1 MRLDELAQLAF
12 VVSVCKESNS
22 QAEASRR
29 LRHNPSGEKKGSSQ
43 LSRYLKKYGLDFD
56 TVKKFAQGLDRK

>member
-12 VVSVCKESNS
+12 VVSVCKESNI

-29 LRHNPSGEKKGSSQ
+29 LRRNQKDPKRRDDQ
-43 LSRYLKKYGLDFD
+43 LSRYLERLGLDFN
-56 TVKKFAQGLDRK
+56 TVKKFAQGLDQ